1 MEIGIKR
8 RLIAPTPP
16 PDPPDASSHMTL
28 NGLSSE
34 ELQLLK
40 KRDGSSLL
48 TKLRNFG
55 TSAKPLDTTPLA
67 TTSTSLSK
75 MLRAI
80 ESLQGKWNYF
90 AAVAM
95 RSKIQS

>member
-1 MEIGIKR
+1 MKSTTMEIGIKR

-28 NGLSSE
+28 NGLSSA

-40 KRDGSSLL
+40 ERDGSSLL

-55 TSAKPLDTTPLA
+55 MSAKLLDTNPLA
-67 TTSTSLSK
+67 TTSKSSSET
-75 MLRAI
+75 LRC
-80 ESLQGKWNYF
+80 
-90 AAVAM
+90 
-95 RSKIQS
+95 